1 MMHCYVVRDNGYAL
15 IDDTGAVVGEII
27 DLDRQMLGSKIKRHR
42 EPSRW
47 FKWDVYKKLNREV
60 GA

>member
-27 DLDRQMLGSKIKRHR
+27 DLDKQILGRSVKRHR
-42 EPSRW
+42 EPSKW
-47 FKWDVYKKLNREV
+47 FKGHVYKKLNREV